1 MIDLDAPMAKKMIEA
16 SSHETIVL
24 YIKSKKRQ
32 AFLHALEKY
41 GYELRVVL
49 KGQCY

>member
-1 MIDLDAPMAKKMIEA
+1 MIDEKTLEACSHDA
-16 SSHETIVL
+16 IVL
-24 YIKSKKRQ
+24 YLKSKKRK
-32 AFLHALEKY
+32 AFLNALEEH

>member
-1 MIDLDAPMAKKMIEA
+1 MIDWDAPDAKKMIEA
-16 SSHETIVL
+16 CSHDAIVL
-24 YIKSKKRQ
+24 YLKSKKRQ
-32 AFLHALEKY
+32 AFLRALKKY

>member
-1 MIDLDAPMAKKMIEA
+1 MINWDAPEAEKMLEA
-16 SSHETIVL
+16 CSHEKVL
-24 YIKSKKRQ
+24 MLLKSKERQ
-32 AFLHALEKY
+32 AFLNALEEH

>member
-1 MIDLDAPMAKKMIEA
+1 MINWDAPDAGKIIEA
-16 SSHETIVL
+16 CSHEEIVL
-24 YIKSKKRQ
+24 YLKSKKRQ
-32 AFLHALEKY
+32 AFLSALKEH